1 METYNRV
8 MAEQTEEDK
17 KKFYHQQK
25 KVKEFM
31 NYTNRN
37 LVPRLG
43 IHNSKDYEEEQ
54 QKEIEEL
61 TAKPTGMGAAASY
74 VPDGDFRVQTT
85 GKAGVRCETE
95 IGGRVIVRMRRDLDH
110 PGETARRT
118 LMKGYEKIARRYREK
133 TLSYYKAHLQ
143 YPKKTRTHWQ

>member
-1 METYNRV
+1 
-8 MAEQTEEDK
+8 
-17 KKFYHQQK
+17 
-25 KVKEFM
+25 M

-74 VPDGDFRVQTT
+74 VPDGDIRVQTT
-85 GKAGVRCETE
+85 GKAEVRRETE
-95 IGGRVIVRMRRDLDH
+95 IGWQSDCANAQGFGSSWGDCPPYADEGTREDSPKI
-110 PGETARRT
+110 PGGDSAVLQDTSPAAEEDENA
-118 LMKGYEKIARRYREK
+118 LAIAMAFE
-133 TLSYYKAHLQ
+133 Q
-143 YPKKTRTHWQ
+143 V